1 MTRRNPWIATGLP
14 MFFGLFVAYLDRSA
28 LSTGLPELSR
38 SLHFSGAS
46 FAVISSLLLTLFN
59 AGYGVANVIGGFAAN
74 RMNPKWV
81 VTAAMALWCIADI
94 LTGLSTTVTL
104 VIIFRVLLGIAEGV
118 YWPQQ
123 SRIAVAW
130 FSRDQLS
137 RANSVIQFYGQ
148 FLSLGIGFL
157 ILASLNG
164 ALGWRWMFLLVGLAG
179 IVVVLPMFLFLLHG
193 SPDEIMAGATRAER
207 RALARTRAGQR
218 AAERQ
223 AAREAAKNRER
234 ISLASFGGPRFV
246 LVIIAYFTQGMV
258 FWGITLWI
266 PLAVSALGFGG
277 NLAGF
282 LSGVPYLCGI
292 AFAIPLTIISDRT
305 GKRVPIASGGLL
317 ASGIALLL
325 LLAVHG
331 SVGQIVL
338 ISIAVGVLYG
348 SFSPNIW
355 SIIQATVTP
364 DAVGP
369 ASGIVNGIGAGLGG
383 VVAGWLVGLLLAAT
397 RSYTPGFILLGAAA
411 VIGSA
416 SLIAYGR
423 RVARTHGRAPGQT
436 PDSGLPQASPS
447 DAGV

>member
-1 MTRRNPWIATGLP
+1 MTRRNPWIAIGLP

-28 LSTGLPELSR
+28 LSTGLPEISKDLR
-38 SLHFSGAS
+38 FSGAS
-46 FAVISSLLLTLFN
+46 FAVTSSLLLTLFN
-59 AGYGVANVIGGFAAN
+59 AGYGVANVIGGFATN
-74 RMNPKWV
+74 RLNPKVV
-81 VTAAMALWCIADI
+81 VTAAMALWCVADI
-94 LTGLSTTVTL
+94 LTGLSTDVTL
-104 VIIFRVLLGIAEGV
+104 IIIFRVLLGIAEGV

-130 FSRDQLS
+130 FSRKQLS

-164 ALGWRWMFLLVGLAG
+164 ALGWRWMFILVGLMG
-179 IVVVLPMFLFLLHG
+179 IVVVLPMFVFLLRG
-193 SPDEIMAGATRAER
+193 SPEEVMAGATRAER
-207 RALARTRAGQR
+207 RALARTRATQR
-218 AAERQ
+218 AAEQQ
-223 AAREAAKNRER
+223 AAREATKNREKLT
-234 ISLASFGGPRFV
+234 LASFGGPRFV
-246 LVIIAYFTQGMV
+246 LVIAAYFAQGMV

-266 PLAVSALGFGG
+266 PLAVTALGFSG

-282 LSGVPYLCGI
+282 MSGVPYLAGI
-292 AFAIPLTIISDRT
+292 VCAIPLTIISDRT

-331 SVGQIVL
+331 SVGQITL

-355 SIIQATVTP
+355 SIIQSSVRP
-364 DAVGP
+364 DAIGP

-383 VVAGWLVGLLLAAT
+383 VTAGWLVGLLLAAT
-397 RSYTPGFILLGAAA
+397 HSYTPGFILLGAVA
-411 VIGSA
+411 VLGSA
-416 SLIAYGR
+416 SLMIYGR
-423 RVARTHGRAPGQT
+423 RVSRSRGPRAPGET
-436 PDSGLPQASPS
+436 SGTVQPSPS
-447 DAGV
+447 GAGA